1 MYKVNSGAYAAQNV
15 SANTDITENL
25 IPENAYGF
33 KITAFVINCSA
44 AAEIAL
50 NGTDRVVCVPA
61 SSGYTATVNMGGDFF
76 VDIEKIEIV
85 DACDINGLTYYYTV
99 QGFDK
104 KLNAPAFEPVEGSY
118 PAPLTVAIKALDDGA
133 TVYYSLDGSDPE
145 TLYEA
150 PIEIDATALASGVTI
165 KAQATKAGHYI
176 DSDVATAEFAQAKC
190 EKAVA
195 SPAAGTVAY
204 GTKVTLTCA
213 TPDALIRWRFGN
225 SGDRV
230 PYTEPIELTETATL
244 QAIASAT
251 GYATQTSASFN
262 YTVTPAPLGVRNS
275 KAGDNWIIGLSGGT
289 GANAYFKVG
298 KTVALP
304 DAGTASADLT
314 DWGAAT
320 LAGSSFVVPS
330 VIGTS
335 GYEIAVVELVDG
347 KVVYGGKSTLA

>member
-1 MYKVNSGAYAAQNV
+1 MYKVNCGAYTAQSV
-15 SANTDITENL
+15 SANTDITANL

-33 KITAFVINCSA
+33 KIIGFEINCSA

-50 NGTDRVVCVPA
+50 NDTDSVICAPA
-61 SSGYTATVNMGGDFF
+61 SSGYSATVNMVGEFF

-99 QGFDK
+99 QGFDEV
-104 KLNAPAFEPVEGSY
+104 LYAPVVTPVAGDY
-118 PAPLTVAIKALDDGA
+118 PAPLTVNITSFNEGA
-133 TVYYSLDGSDPE
+133 EIYYSVGGGDPE

-150 PIEIDATALASGVTI
+150 PIELGATALASGVTI
-165 KAQATKAGHYI
+165 KAKATKAGHYI
-176 DSDVATAEFAQAKC
+176 DSDVATAEFTQAKC

-195 SPAAGTVAY
+195 SPAAGTVDY
-204 GTKVTLTCA
+204 GTKVTLTCS

-225 SGDRV
+225 TGDRV

-262 YTVTPAPLGVRNS
+262 YTVTPAPLGVSNT
-275 KAGDNWIIGLSGGT
+275 KTGDNWIIALSGGT

-298 KTVALP
+298 ETVELP

-314 DWGAAT
+314 GWGAAT
-320 LAGSSFVVPS
+320 LAGGSFVVS
-330 VIGTS
+330 SAIGTS